1 MAKNPDTYGK
11 LYLIPTLLGDNEP
24 LGVLPLTVKQTV
36 EQLTHFIVENE
47 RTARRFIKKITPRKS
62 QPSLVLF
69 PLNKYTEAAAIPE
82 YLAPCLE
89 GIPVGILSEAGCPAI
104 ADPGSEIV
112 ALAHARGIR
121 VVPLVGPSSIFLAL
135 MASGLNGQNFA
146 FNGYLPIETSERK
159 KMLKLLEKR
168 SGESGQSQ
176 FFMET
181 PYRNEKLLAE
191 LVRTLRKDT
200 LLCIAADLTL
210 ESEYIRT
217 KPVADWADH
226 IPDLNK
232 RPAIFGIQS
241 K

>member
-1 MAKNPDTYGK
+1 MARTPDTYGN
-11 LYLIPTLLGDNEP
+11 LYLIPNLLGDNEP

-36 EQLTHFIVENE
+36 EKLTHFIVENE
-47 RTARRFIKKITPRKS
+47 RSARRFIKKITPRKS

-89 GIPVGILSEAGCPAI
+89 GISVGIVSEAGCPAI
-104 ADPGSEIV
+104 ADPGSDIV

-121 VVPLVGPSSIFLAL
+121 VIPLVGPSSIFLAV
-135 MASGLNGQNFA
+135 MASGLNGQSFA
-146 FNGYLPIETSERK
+146 FNGYLPIESAERK
-159 KMLKLLEKR
+159 KMLKTLEKR
-168 SGESGQSQ
+168 SGEWGQSQ

-210 ESEYIRT
+210 DSEYIQTRS
-217 KPVADWADH
+217 VADWSSQL
-226 IPDLNK
+226 PDLNK

-241 K
+241 Q